1 MNAVLDDYD
10 YEYLDDEKRS
20 TEINNRKTSLVRRF
34 GPKKVPVNW
43 VKKRD
48 RFAKKCQRIPKP
60 NKLKQKPKYAKT
72 KKFCSR
78 LKNVIW

>member
-10 YEYLDDEKRS
+10 YEYLDDEMSS

-48 RFAKKCQRIPKP
+48 SILCF
-60 NKLKQKPKYAKT
+60 
-72 KKFCSR
+72 F
-78 LKNVIW
+78 